1 MVKFCGGV
9 SQFGAVSFFLR
20 HNTVLNLNFFFFCV
34 FSFLFN
40 LPAFLLCFLY
50 SFYST
55 PPMNFQPTGTW
66 CKSARRNNDALHLAG
81 RSTKIFVQKNP
92 HPFCKFAMD
101 RHTLSRSNFTNG
113 TTLFVVAFVSVFVV
127 VR

>member
-1 MVKFCGGV
+1 MKFCDGV
-9 SQFGAVSFFLR
+9 PQFMAVSFFLR
-20 HNTVLNLNFFFFCV
+20 HNTVLNLIFFFFCV
-34 FSFLFN
+34 FSFFIQPPGFFFCVFSIRFIQPPDELFK
-40 LPAFLLCFLY
+40 LP
-50 SFYST
+50 
-55 PPMNFQPTGTW
+55 GTW
-66 CKSARRNNDALHLAG
+66 CKSARRNNDALHIAG

-113 TTLFVVAFVSVFVV
+113 TTLFVVAFVRAVVV